1 LPSCG
6 HAELDLETLR
16 RSLDEK
22 GLAIA
27 EAQEVSVASR
37 KRLAERTKE
46 FKKSV
51 QPDDFRSLAPLL
63 KLYQEEVDALTNRA
77 KFAQAA
83 FLEVFKKMYE
93 APDPVHAI
101 AEGLGAS
108 SRNAELEAKVL
119 KTAQEL
125 EEYKTESRNIKNQQ
139 ITIRRLEEKIR
150 ALEAEC
156 SAKDSEIETARRSAV
171 LEIESRTAEEARK
184 REERLQAEL
193 MRAEEGLEAMRRM
206 HQATQAQL
214 FQLQEK
220 GEEAVA
226 TSRAEAELVAAEVDR
241 AQERLALLT
250 KERDS
255 LLAQISKSS
264 SEKKGSGDRE
274 TSASPL
280 DPSAPRSIQEDEE
293 EQSQKEAVSASS
305 MFLEAELKAQRDLA
319 ARLHDE
325 LQSALAKIEAQD
337 ATFDSRMSALNHSLS
352 ASTAH
357 VAALESELSTRPTR
371 AELEDARQQI
381 RVLRAVVHN
390 TITTDD
396 GDGDGDGDEE
406 DGSAISVT
414 SLESALLA
422 KNRTLEHGLTM
433 ARLEAAEAKTMLE
446 STSSKLVEYEAEVE
460 RLKQTV
466 TALEGGLLDASP
478 TKGQSEASEAF
489 VSALRSQRDRLR
501 ARVQELETE
510 MASMAHEC
518 DRLRRELDASRSDNG
533 ALAERLRFATVQET
547 LNNRDLERGG
557 GGGKGWRGFA
567 LPDRAAYAVSS
578 VLLGGNRITRSAILV
593 YALALHVVAFIVLG
607 GFTHR
612 AAINKLDALETL
624 CSQHA
629 LLGNGTHTGGV
640 LDPVVGG

>member
-1 LPSCG
+1 
-6 HAELDLETLR
+6 LDLETLR

-51 QPDDFRSLAPLL
+51 EPDDFRLLAPLL
-63 KLYQEEVDALTNRA
+63 KLYQEEVDALTSRA

-83 FLEVFKKMYE
+83 FLEVFKRMYE

-139 ITIRRLEEKIR
+139 ITIRRLEEKVR

-184 REERLQAEL
+184 REERLQGEL

-220 GEEAVA
+220 GEEAAA
-226 TSRAEAELVAAEVDR
+226 TSRAEAELVAAEVER

-264 SEKKGSGDRE
+264 SEKKGSVDRE
-274 TSASPL
+274 TSASAL
-280 DPSAPRSIQEDEE
+280 DASTPGSTQGDEE
-293 EQSQKEAVSASS
+293 EQRQKEAVSASS
-305 MFLEAELKAQRDLA
+305 LFLEAELKAQRDLA
-319 ARLHDE
+319 ARLYDE
-325 LQSALAKIEAQD
+325 LQSALAKLDAQD
-337 ATFDSRMSALNHSLS
+337 ATFDSRMNAVKNSLS

-396 GDGDGDGDEE
+396 GDGDKE

-433 ARLEAAEAKTMLE
+433 ARLEVAEAKTMLE
-446 STSSKLVEYEAEVE
+446 STSSRLVECEAEVE

-478 TKGQSEASEAF
+478 TKGRSEASEAF

-547 LNNRDLERGG
+547 LNTRDLERGG

-567 LPDRAAYAVSS
+567 LPDRAAFAVSS

-624 CSQHA
+624 CSQHV
-629 LLGNGTHTGGV
+629 LLGNGTHTEGV

>member
-1 LPSCG
+1 M
-6 HAELDLETLR
+6 ETLR

-27 EAQEVSVASR
+27 EAQELSVASR

-51 QPDDFRSLAPLL
+51 QPDEFKLLAPLL
-63 KLYQEEVDALTNRA
+63 KMYQEEVDALTNRA

-101 AEGLGAS
+101 AEGLEAS
-108 SRNAELEAKVL
+108 SRIAELEAKSL

-125 EEYKTESRNIKNQQ
+125 EEYKTESKNIKNQQ
-139 ITIRRLEEKIR
+139 VTIRRLEEKIR

-156 SAKDSEIETARRSAV
+156 SAKDSEIEAARRSAA

-184 REERLQAEL
+184 REERLQEEL

-206 HQATQAQL
+206 HQSTQAQL

-220 GEEAVA
+220 GEEAAA
-226 TSRAEAELVAAEVDR
+226 TARAEAELVAAEVER

-250 KERDS
+250 QERDS
-255 LLAQISKSS
+255 LLAQISKSDFEDTTTAGQGGVS
-264 SEKKGSGDRE
+264 TMSLAPQSHEDGEDQG
-274 TSASPL
+274 TLSASLL
-280 DPSAPRSIQEDEE
+280 D
-293 EQSQKEAVSASS
+293 
-305 MFLEAELKAQRDLA
+305 AELKAQRELA
-319 ARLHDE
+319 SRLHDE
-325 LQSALAKIEAQD
+325 LQSALAKLETQD
-337 ATFDSRMSALNHSLS
+337 AAFDSRMTALKHSLS

-357 VAALESELSTRPTR
+357 VAALERELSTRPTR

-381 RVLRAVVHN
+381 RVLSAVVHN
-390 TITTDD
+390 TITT
-396 GDGDGDGDEE
+396 E
-406 DGSAISVT
+406 DGEDGGSGGGGSAVSVVT

-433 ARLEAAEAKTMLE
+433 ARLETAEAKTTLE
-446 STSSKLVEYEAEVE
+446 STASRLVECEAEVE
-460 RLKQTV
+460 RLKKTV
-466 TALEGGLLDASP
+466 TALEGGLLDASTMNDP
-478 TKGQSEASEAF
+478 TKGHPEASEAF
-489 VSALRSQRDRLR
+489 ISALRSQRDRLR
-501 ARVQELETE
+501 ARVHDLETE
-510 MASMAHEC
+510 MAMTAQEC
-518 DRLRRELDASRSDNG
+518 DRLRRDLDASRSDTK
-533 ALAERLRFATVQET
+533 ALSERLRFATVQAT
-547 LNNRDLERGG
+547 LNSRDLERGG
-557 GGGKGWRGFA
+557 VGGAKGWKGFA

-593 YALALHVVAFIVLG
+593 YALALHVVAFIVLS

-624 CSQHA
+624 CSQHV
-629 LLGNGTHTGGV
+629 LLGNGTNNGV
-640 LDPVVGG
+640 TVDPVVGG